1 MVLEATTPKLQYVGT
16 RIEGPVAII
25 VRWIQ
30 HHAKWVVIVA
40 ALVSAAGAAVA
51 TRLELR
57 TDFAELLPS
66 RDPGV
71 VELRK
76 MEQRIGGFESMV
88 VAIQSP
94 SRENNLAYAAAVA
107 GKLRALPPDLVDIVR
122 YEVRAERDF
131 FLRRKWLYA
140 DLGDIEAARDR
151 LETDILRKKNPLY
164 VALDEPPS
172 WDEIEKRVRGHG
184 DGNELPDGDFV
195 AQDGTFA
202 AVVVIPPGG
211 IFGKN
216 VDRLYQ
222 EAQRI
227 VRETPRPPGVEV
239 GLSGDVVTQIEERD
253 ALEHDLAGVTALVLL
268 MVSIAVVAFYG
279 RVRALPLMATPALI
293 GVTLAFAL
301 AELAFGYLNS
311 STAFLGSI
319 IVGNGINYAIIQLAR
334 YEEERRAGIPAGE
347 AGVRAVADTIRPTA
361 VAASAASIAY
371 GSLMLTRFRG
381 FSQFGLIGGAGMLL
395 AWAATVTVL
404 PAVLFLLD
412 RRKQVEPRKTLP
424 GIRLAG
430 PVARLSVRRPR
441 LLLAGGLL
449 ATITAVAAL
458 PRYLH
463 DPFEYDFHN
472 LRTAHASGRNWH
484 SRIDNI
490 FGRALSPQ
498 PLLVDDPADAPLT
511 KQAIYERDRALPP
524 PRVVDEVVTVFDL
537 LPGDAATQARKIDA
551 LRDIHRLLHDRSFA
565 LLDEQ
570 ERAKLAQWDPPP
582 EALRPLGL
590 ADLPAL
596 ALRPF
601 RERDGTIGRVL
612 LLYPPEHG
620 FSGWNG
626 RDLIR
631 MAKVVGE
638 IPLPNGH
645 VVHTS
650 GSAVVFAGM
659 IRSIVHD
666 APIATAA
673 SLGGVALLVFL
684 LTPRRRG
691 AVLVVSILLMGVL
704 WMVGAA
710 AAAHERVNFLNF
722 IALPITFG
730 IGVDYGI
737 NIFLRYTKEG
747 RGRIVTAVSATGG
760 AVALCSTTTILGY
773 GALLVSENRAL
784 RSFGGLAILGEIATL
799 AAALLILPAYLAWR
813 EQARARTLHGHR
825 RRQAAPHAGP
835 PVPESG

>member
-1 MVLEATTPKLQYVGT
+1 MFVSVGSQPAGP
-16 RIEGPVAII
+16 RIDCM

-30 HHAKWVVIVA
+30 QHAKWVVVVA
-40 ALVSAAGAAVA
+40 ALVSAAAGLLA

-57 TDFAELLPS
+57 TSFAELLPS

-71 VELRK
+71 IELHK
-76 MEQRIGGFESMV
+76 MEKRIGGFDSMV

-94 SRENNLAYAAAVA
+94 SRENNLRYAAAVA
-107 GKLRALPPDLVDIVR
+107 EKLRALPPELVDVVR
-122 YEVRAERDF
+122 YEVRAEREF
-131 FLRRKWLYA
+131 FLNRRWLFA
-140 DLGDIEAARDR
+140 KAEDIEAARDR
-151 LETDILRKKNPLY
+151 LQTDILRTKNPLY
-164 VALDEPPS
+164 VSIDEPPS
-172 WDEIEKRVRGHG
+172 WDEIEQRVRGKSG
-184 DGNELPDGDFV
+184 DIHELPDGYFV
-195 AQDGTFA
+195 SQDGTFA

-216 VDRLYQ
+216 IDRLYR

-227 VRETPRPPGVEV
+227 LRETPKPPGALA

-253 ALEHDLAGVTALVLL
+253 ALEHDLAGATTLALILVC
-268 MVSIAVVAFYG
+268 IAVVLFYG
-279 RVRALPLMATPALI
+279 RLRALPLMATPALI

-311 STAFLGSI
+311 STAFQGSI

-334 YEEERRAGIPAGE
+334 YEEERRAGIDAAE
-347 AGVRAVADTIRPTA
+347 AGVRAVAGTIRATA
-361 VAASAASIAY
+361 VAAGAASISYA
-371 GSLMLTRFRG
+371 SLMLTRFRG
-381 FSQFGLIGGAGMLL
+381 FSQFGLIGGAGMVL
-395 AWAATVTVL
+395 AWGATVTVL

-412 RRKQVEPRKTLP
+412 RRKQVAPRKMLP
-424 GIRLAG
+424 GIRVAG
-430 PVARLSVRRPR
+430 PVARLSVAHPR
-441 LLLAGGLL
+441 MLLGLGIAL
-449 ATITAVAAL
+449 TVGAIAAL
-458 PRYLH
+458 PRYIA

-472 LRTAHASGRNWH
+472 LRTIHSSGRGWH
-484 SRIDNI
+484 SRIDTI

-498 PLLVDDPADAPLT
+498 PLLVDELGDAQLAE
-511 KQAIYERDRALPP
+511 KVIIGRDKSLPP
-524 PRVVDEVVTVFDL
+524 PRVIDEVVTVFDL

-551 LRDIHRLLHDRSFA
+551 LREIHKLLHDPAVA
-565 LLDEQ
+565 LLDEK
-570 ERAKLAQWDPPP
+570 ERGKLAEWDPPP
-582 EALRPLGL
+582 ESLQPIGI
-590 ADLPAL
+590 ADLPPL

-601 RERDGTIGRVL
+601 RERDGTVGRVL
-612 LLYPPEHG
+612 LIYPPEHG

-631 MAKVVGE
+631 MSKVVGV
-638 IPLPNGH
+638 IDLPNGH
-645 VVHTS
+645 VVRTS
-650 GSAVVFAGM
+650 GSAVVFASM

-691 AVLVVSILLMGVL
+691 AVLVVSILLMGVV

-737 NIFLRYTKEG
+737 NIFLRYSKEG
-747 RGRIVTAVSATGG
+747 RGRIVTAVQATGG

-773 GALLVSENRAL
+773 GALLVAENRAL

-813 EQARARTLHGHR
+813 EQVRARTLHGHR
-825 RRQAAPHAGP
+825 RRQAAPHVGP
-835 PVPESG
+835 PVPESS